1 MSDAKQIH
9 ITVAT
14 LSGSHTD
21 EFDVGQK
28 LQDVIDKAFLSLDIK
43 VGPGEEWQLWYND
56 RDLDPQTTIEEQ
68 KIPDGA
74 TLRLAAKEGGGG
86 C

>member
-1 MSDAKQIH
+1 MSDSKQIH

-21 EFDVGQK
+21 EFDTGQK

-43 VGPGEEWQLWYND
+43 PGPGEEWQLRYND
-56 RDLDPQTTIEEQ
+56 RDLDPQNTIEEE

-74 TLRLAAKEGGGG
+74 TLRFAAKEGGGG
-86 C
+86 Y